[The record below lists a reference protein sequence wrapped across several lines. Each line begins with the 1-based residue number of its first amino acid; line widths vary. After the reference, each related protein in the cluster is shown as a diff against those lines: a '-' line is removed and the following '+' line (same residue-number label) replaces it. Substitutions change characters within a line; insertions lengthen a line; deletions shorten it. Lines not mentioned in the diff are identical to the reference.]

1 MPHSAELGTVEH
13 QLCLRA
19 IDSKVLR
26 INKYSCWGVGTLEQV
41 TALVSL
47 LSLSTGRMLEHCNW
61 VHVYLP
67 PFVFCNFLPP
77 CANSINSKYTHQLC
91 LDFISVSSFKI
102 ASLIAAPCVIIMII
116 VSNECQIRSSVVK
129 IATFCLNFDQMFQ
142 SEFEN
147 TKERHTEVAQLVRYI
162 LLCSVQCA
170 YSMEN
175 CRVQIPH

>member
-1 MPHSAELGTVEH
+1 MV
-13 QLCLRA
+13 
-19 IDSKVLR
+19 
-26 INKYSCWGVGTLEQV
+26 
-41 TALVSL
+41 
-47 LSLSTGRMLEHCNW
+47 EHCNW
-61 VHVYLP
+61 VLVYLP
-67 PFVFCNFLPP
+67 PFVFCNFLPT
-77 CANSINSKYTHQLC
+77 CANFINSKYTHQQC

-116 VSNECQIRSSVVK
+116 VSNECQICLSAVK
-129 IATFCLNFDQMFQ
+129 IATFCLNSYQMFQ

-162 LLCSVQCA
+162 LLCIVQCA

>member
-1 MPHSAELGTVEH
+1 M
-13 QLCLRA
+13 
-19 IDSKVLR
+19 
-26 INKYSCWGVGTLEQV
+26 GTLEQV

-77 CANSINSKYTHQLC
+77 CANFINSKYTHQLC

-129 IATFCLNFDQMFQ
+129 IATFALI
-142 SEFEN
+142 S
-147 TKERHTEVAQLVRYI
+147 TKCSNPSLKTQKKDTPKLHS
-162 LLCSVQCA
+162 LLDIFCCA
-170 YSMEN
+170 ACNVHIQWRIAVFKYLIRTTAAACIN
-175 CRVQIPH
+175 PD

>member
-1 MPHSAELGTVEH
+1 MEH

-26 INKYSCWGVGTLEQV
+26 INKYSCGGVGTLEQV

-47 LSLSTGRMLEHCNW
+47 LSLATEHCNW

-67 PFVFCNFLPP
+67 PFVFCNFLPT
-77 CANSINSKYTHQLC
+77 CANFINSKYTHQQC

-116 VSNECQIRSSVVK
+116 VSNECQICLSVVK
-129 IATFCLNFDQMFQ
+129 IVTFCLNSYQMFQ

-162 LLCSVQCA
+162 LLCIVQCA